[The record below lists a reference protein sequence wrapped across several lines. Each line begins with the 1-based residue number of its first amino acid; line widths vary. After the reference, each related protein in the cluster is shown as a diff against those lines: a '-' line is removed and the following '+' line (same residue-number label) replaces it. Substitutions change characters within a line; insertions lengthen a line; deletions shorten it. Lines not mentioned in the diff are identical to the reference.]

1 MAPWS
6 CRIRVREE
14 REGGGGLRGKMWDH
28 FKASDVVIFA
38 DIVIPKLKGRP
49 QPGPTNLPD
58 FSEATGSPWFFM
70 RVYHLLSVLLSAVP
84 FARLLYGYQL
94 HYCAH

>member
-1 MAPWS
+1 
-6 CRIRVREE
+6 
-14 REGGGGLRGKMWDH
+14 MWDH

-38 DIVIPKLKGRP
+38 DIVIPKLKGRL

-58 FSEATGSPWFFM
+58 FSEAAETPWFFM
-70 RVYHLLSVLLSAVP
+70 RVYHQLSVLLSAVP
-84 FARLLYGYQL
+84 FARLLYGYHL